1 METKTLARGPQI
13 VIVQREDW
21 HSSFDLEQRELAL
34 IAGQFLLAF
43 EHVGSTAVPGL
54 AGKPVID
61 ILAGANA
68 LEKADAISE
77 RLGNLG
83 YIRIPFRPS
92 TPNTSP
98 MKEGAERLFFLKRP
112 LETSEG
118 ADTSHPG
125 YNVHVVP
132 IDKLHG
138 DEQVLLRDYLRSH
151 PELVAEYIK
160 LKCEIVGRITDYKE
174 YAPAKSAFIER
185 VLASARMS

>member
-13 VIVQREDW
+13 MIVQREDW
-21 HSSFDLEQRELAL
+21 HSFYELEKRQLAL

-68 LEKADAISE
+68 LEMADAISE
-77 RLGNLG
+77 RLGKLG
-83 YIRIPFRPS
+83 YIQIPFRPA
-92 TPNTSP
+92 TPKISSI
-98 MKEGAERLFFLKRP
+98 KASAERLFFLKRP
-112 LETSEG
+112 LGTSEG
-118 ADTSHPG
+118 ADTSRPG

-132 IDKLHG
+132 IDKLHE
-138 DEQVLLRDYLRSH
+138 DEQVLLRDYLRRR
-151 PELVAEYIK
+151 PELIAEYIK
-160 LKCEIVGRITDYKE
+160 LKCEIVGRITDYEE